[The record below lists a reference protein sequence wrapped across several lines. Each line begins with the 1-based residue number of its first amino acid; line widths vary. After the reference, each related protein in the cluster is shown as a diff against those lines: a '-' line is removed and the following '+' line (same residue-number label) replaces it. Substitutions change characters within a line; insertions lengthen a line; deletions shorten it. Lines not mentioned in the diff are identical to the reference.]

1 MRRTEIVGL
10 QANRTIAAGKKAVT
24 VGQAVVEKAF
34 KDPQVQQAQKQLA
47 GGVKQVVVAP
57 YVGLA
62 GVGVGS
68 TIASLL
74 DLRNG
79 DYPRAAANGLTAVG
93 AFAGVGMAVNG
104 HSKITQSVDTIK
116 TRLADDIDGLTKQA
130 KRAVGSAQVAL
141 EQIGILGS
149 DAITALRDQQIL
161 EAGRDLLSN
170 LGNDLFNVDG
180 TNEAV
185 TSRELS
191 ASPNSSSVE

>member
-1 MRRTEIVGL
+1 M
-10 QANRTIAAGKKAVT
+10 QAKRTIAAGKNTAT

-104 HSKITQSVDTIK
+104 HSQITQSVDTIK

-180 TNEAV
+180 TNETV

-191 ASPNSSSVE
+191 VSPNSSSVE